1 MYNTNKLAKYNVPI
15 VIYSPLLKAPYL
27 SKSVVSHVDIAPS
40 IVSYLKKAYKVA
52 LPDSIPFVGSE
63 LSFSPNF
70 LAARNLIFTTNKLMS
85 NELMNK
91 DQVLLGNSLFRF
103 DEQLNLFPVDN
114 AVQKSKLLKITKLY
128 QLFSRYCIHQNR
140 LVPKQAHS
148 SWFYG
153 GIWKLVTS
161 QNSAHFSSVTDEF
174 SLVGKAILPK
184 NKRNIRIELT
194 GRYYCRKQNDLNK
207 LGDLIIQ
214 LNNSKWIKQ
223 EYLVYKSIRP
233 VFKYRFIP
241 NHYNEITYSV
251 EFNPMLNNKLRSI
264 KTLYCYLL
272 NSKNKGV
279 KLEDL
284 SLKTYVR
291 K

>member
-1 MYNTNKLAKYNVPI
+1 M
-15 VIYSPLLKAPYL
+15 
-27 SKSVVSHVDIAPS
+27 
-40 IVSYLKKAYKVA
+40 
-52 LPDSIPFVGSE
+52 
-63 LSFSPNF
+63 
-70 LAARNLIFTTNKLMS
+70 
-85 NELMNK
+85 
-91 DQVLLGNSLFRF
+91 
-103 DEQLNLFPVDN
+103 DN

>member
-161 QNSAHFSSVTDEF
+161 QNSAHFSSVTDEL

-184 NKRNIRIELT
+184 NQRNIRF
-194 GRYYCRKQNDLNK
+194 CRHHQWHCFNCDKP
-207 LGDLIIQ
+207 
-214 LNNSKWIKQ
+214 SKVWEAFEDKA
-223 EYLVYKSIRP
+223 
-233 VFKYRFIP
+233 FFI
-241 NHYNEITYSV
+241 
-251 EFNPMLNNKLRSI
+251 
-264 KTLYCYLL
+264 
-272 NSKNKGV
+272 
-279 KLEDL
+279 
-284 SLKTYVR
+284 
-291 K
+291 